1 MSDDL
6 AMRLRAAARDLWEVG
21 LKEDADLMVEAAEAL
36 AQRPSE
42 PVEDRLNLASQ

>member
-36 AQRPSE
+36 AEHERK
-42 PVEDRLNLASQ
+42 PVKDRLDLASQ